1 MRLSVDR
8 DVTERVDRAIV
19 QADFVMAMWR
29 GRTSGAA
36 HGSDDL
42 AAGHVLSYLH
52 GELRHVAV
60 AGRDS
65 VAVVDH
71 YNVAVTAV
79 HTGEDYSSVSRGLDC
94 GAMIG
99 GDVQARVGLIAA
111 SAERIA
117 AAPETVSDVP
127 AHRPAARSR
136 GEFDLIPVEDILD
149 LPQLALQRGGSIFKV
164 AYLRFAIRASTPD
177 LLAYICG
184 PADSGSFGQFTLG
197 RIERGK
203 TIMQLIVLAI
213 RFLVLFL

>member
-29 GRTSGAA
+29 GRTSSAA
-36 HGSDDL
+36 NGSDDL

-52 GELRHVAV
+52 SELRHVAIT
-60 AGRDS
+60 GRDP

-71 YNVAVTAV
+71 HNVAVTAV
-79 HTGEDYSSVSRGLDC
+79 HTGEDYSSVSRGLDR

-99 GDVQARVGLIAA
+99 GDVQTCVGFIAP

-117 AAPETVSDVP
+117 SAAETVSNVS
-127 AHRPAARSR
+127 AHGPTTRCR
-136 GEFDLIPVEDILD
+136 GEFDLVPVEDILD
-149 LPQLALQRGGSIFKV
+149 LPQLALQRGCSFFKF

-177 LLAYICG
+177 FLAYICG
-184 PADSGSFGQFTLG
+184 PADAGNFSQFALG
-197 RIERGK
+197 RIERSK
-203 TIMQLIVLAI
+203 PIMQLIVLAI
-213 RFLVLFL
+213 RFLILFL